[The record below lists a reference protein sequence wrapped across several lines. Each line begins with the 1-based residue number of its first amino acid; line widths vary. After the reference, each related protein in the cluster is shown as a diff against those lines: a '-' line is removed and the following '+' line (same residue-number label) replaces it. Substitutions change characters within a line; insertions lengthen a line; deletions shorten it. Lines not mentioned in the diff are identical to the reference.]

1 MKEKLKSFRELGVI
15 CVLIALIILLTLAR
29 PVFISPTNFINV
41 VRQTVQ
47 IGIMAVGMTFLII
60 SGEMDLSVGS
70 IFGTTGMLAATL
82 YKSNVN
88 PTVAFLVA
96 ILVGCA
102 IGLLNGIL
110 VTKTKIPAFIATLG
124 TMKIFRSVAY
134 AISGGQSISVF
145 PESVINSWVFKM
157 GGSLGPIPI
166 QIFIMAVIFVVAG
179 IVLAKTETGYNMYAT
194 GGNPKAANL
203 VGINTDRVKIMGF
216 IISGAVS
223 ALAAMI
229 SIAYLGSVPTTA
241 GEGREMDVIAAVILG
256 GASLSGGRGT
266 MLGTFIGAMIISVVK
281 NGMVLLSVPVF
292 WQDGFIGVVLIL
304 AVLLDTVMHRKDSR
318 G

>member
-15 CVLIALIILLTLAR
+15 CVLIALIILLTIAR

-88 PTVAFLVA
+88 PTVTFLVA

-145 PESVINSWVFKM
+145 PESVMNSWVFKM

-166 QIFIMAVIFVVAG
+166 QIFIMAVIFVDPV
-179 IVLAKTETGYNMYAT
+179 
-194 GGNPKAANL
+194 NL
-203 VGINTDRVKIMGF
+203 PF
-216 IISGAVS
+216 
-223 ALAAMI
+223 
-229 SIAYLGSVPTTA
+229 
-241 GEGREMDVIAAVILG
+241 
-256 GASLSGGRGT
+256 
-266 MLGTFIGAMIISVVK
+266 
-281 NGMVLLSVPVF
+281 
-292 WQDGFIGVVLIL
+292 
-304 AVLLDTVMHRKDSR
+304 
-318 G
+318 

>member
-15 CVLIALIILLTLAR
+15 CVLIALIILLTIAR

-82 YKSNVN
+82 YKSNAN
-88 PTVAFLVA
+88 PTMAFLIALVA
-96 ILVGCA
+96 GCA

-110 VTKTKIPAFIATLG
+110 ITKAKIPAFIATLG

-145 PESVINSWVFKM
+145 PESVTKSWVFKM

-179 IVLAKTETGYNMYAT
+179 IVLAKT
-194 GGNPKAANL
+194 
-203 VGINTDRVKIMGF
+203 
-216 IISGAVS
+216 
-223 ALAAMI
+223 
-229 SIAYLGSVPTTA
+229 
-241 GEGREMDVIAAVILG
+241 
-256 GASLSGGRGT
+256 
-266 MLGTFIGAMIISVVK
+266 
-281 NGMVLLSVPVF
+281 
-292 WQDGFIGVVLIL
+292 
-304 AVLLDTVMHRKDSR
+304 
-318 G
+318 